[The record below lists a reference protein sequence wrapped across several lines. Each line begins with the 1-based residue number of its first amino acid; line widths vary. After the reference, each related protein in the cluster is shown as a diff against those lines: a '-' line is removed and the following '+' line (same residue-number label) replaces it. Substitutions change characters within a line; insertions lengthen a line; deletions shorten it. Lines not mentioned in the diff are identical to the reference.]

1 MLPILHC
8 CLALSLLLSPKSF
21 QWFASFCLI
30 ESYIT
35 LPDGHPRVRK
45 SLTHSSIVTCPLH
58 STHYTRTHC
67 YTVYLEPDDD
77 VILLLEHLELLQQL
91 VQLHHRLAVLL
102 RQGAADNKE
111 RQSNDII

>member
-1 MLPILHC
+1 MSPTQYTLH
-8 CLALSLLLSPKSF
+8 
-21 QWFASFCLI
+21 
-30 ESYIT
+30 T
-35 LPDGHPRVRK
+35 
-45 SLTHSSIVTCPLH
+45 
-58 STHYTRTHC
+58 

-77 VILLLEHLELLQQL
+77 VILLLEHLKLLQQL